1 MRVLVMIA
9 MLLVSVDAISKHAI
23 SAYILSAQASSSLLP
38 NQSARVS
45 NKEATSSVKQQYK
58 NSKILSIN
66 LIQSKGPPVYKVKTL
81 SSDGVVKYVFVDGTT
96 GDVFE

>member
-9 MLLVSVDAISKHAI
+9 MLLVSVDAVSRHAV
-23 SAYILSAQASSSLLP
+23 SAYALSAQASSSLLP
-38 NQSARVS
+38 SQSARVS
-45 NKEATSSVKQQYK
+45 NKEATSSVKQRYQ